1 MIILI
6 LVNISTIY
14 AIRSVFKYKIAV
26 DARAIYVNLV
36 DRPGP
41 MLEMRFKEIQ
51 TVDLKP
57 NSDVMGTS
65 NGVGNP
71 SKIVLYRKGWDGQ
84 EMFALDLSRTNLGQ
98 FKDLVRLIHE
108 RCPGTFT
115 QDALRYLNSPK
126 LMTPRENRQGELV
139 W

>member
-1 MIILI
+1 MLE
-6 LVNISTIY
+6 
-14 AIRSVFKYKIAV
+14 SVPLCFLYCVFAYKICV
-26 DARAIYVNLV
+26 DESGVSATPPTAR
-36 DRPGP
+36 GP
-41 MLEMRFKEIQ
+41 LMAMRFDEVE

-57 NSDVMGTS
+57 NSDVVNTPNARG
-65 NGVGNP
+65 GP

-84 EMFALDLSRTNLGQ
+84 EMFALDPSRTNLKQ
-98 FKDLVRLIHE
+98 FKDLVRLIHD

-115 QDALRYLNSPK
+115 EDALRYLNSPK